1 MLKTFKIQRMKKL
14 MATFGLMVFA
24 VVITGCS
31 GAKGGNSK
39 NLITSTAWEL
49 SSINGS
55 VINASDYDRGI
66 PDAAFGTDGRVNGL
80 NGCNRYGG
88 TYTIEDNGKLTLG
101 QMMSTKMFCPGEGEG
116 MFMKALHEANMVKV
130 EKEKLVLLNG
140 TKEVLV
146 FVPKKAN

>member
-1 MLKTFKIQRMKKL
+1 MKKL

-31 GAKGGNSK
+31 SAKGGNAK
-39 NLITSTAWEL
+39 NLITATAWVL
-49 SSINGS
+49 SSVNGIAINP
-55 VINASDYDRGI
+55 VDYDRGI
-66 PDAAFGTDGRVNGL
+66 PDAAFETDGKVNGG

-88 TYTIEDNGKLTLG
+88 SYMLEDNGKITFG
-101 QMMSTKMFCPGEGEG
+101 QMMSTKMFCPGSGERT
-116 MFMKALHEANMVKV
+116 FMKALSEVNTAKV
-130 EKEKLVLLNG
+130 EKEKLILLNG